1 MKKYIFGFSLILF
14 FFGASTLLD
23 DLDKRKAERRYREQG
38 EVARV
43 MVFKNIDELAEEREG
58 SVGKS
63 ASKAFAVADI
73 EFRTQG
79 GTRVA
84 VAQWPISKELLD
96 RIGNGERIEIEYLRD
111 DPHTIRLPGKPYKG
125 VGPMGYIVY
134 IALTLGGAY
143 LFFGLF
149 RSRARR

>member
-1 MKKYIFGFSLILF
+1 MKKYIFGFSLLLF

-43 MVFKNIDELAEEREG
+43 MAFKNMEERSEG
-58 SVGKS
+58 SEGHTGKS
-63 ASKAFAVADI
+63 ASKGFAVADI

-84 VAQWPISKELLD
+84 VAQWPISKELLEQ
-96 RIGNGERIEIEYLRD
+96 IGNGERIEIEYLRD
-111 DPHTIRLPGKPYKG
+111 DPHTIRLPGKPYRG
-125 VGPMGYIVY
+125 FGWMGYIVY
-134 IALTLGGAY
+134 IALTLSGAW

-149 RSRARR
+149 RSRAHR